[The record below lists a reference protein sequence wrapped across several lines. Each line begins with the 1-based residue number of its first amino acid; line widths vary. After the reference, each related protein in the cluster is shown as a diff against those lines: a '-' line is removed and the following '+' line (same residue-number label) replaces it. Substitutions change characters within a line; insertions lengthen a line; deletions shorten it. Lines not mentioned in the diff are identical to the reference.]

1 MITQEVDPKH
11 IFFCCFWLLF
21 SLALSICLFKKK
33 NDPLDIICPKV
44 SMVSVYFILVGKLP
58 R

>member
-1 MITQEVDPKH
+1 MITQEVDPNH

-33 NDPLDIICPKV
+33 NDPLGYNLKV

>member
-33 NDPLDIICPKV
+33 NDPLGYNPKV